1 MSESKNTRKP
11 ESDPRDERPE
21 PRRAAGEP
29 RLTPTVRFGLQAAV
43 LAGVIVLAG
52 SSTVGMGGAI
62 NTMAAPDT
70 TCCGISQVSRAM

>member
-43 LAGVIVLAG
+43 LAG